1 VSWFSQPPVTQ
12 AVGPHIQLND
22 EFPFNNTEQS
32 LMNEFDQDL
41 IDDEI
46 VKEVYAHFGLAY
58 YNSECLHRELGN
70 IYTILTFKS
79 SSDITTSRAE
89 EKMAYAYSLTLGK
102 VLDELKDLFSEDLY
116 QRLANGVEKRNFL
129 AHHFW
134 YERNYLMFSKTGLL
148 QMIEELSELSNLFS
162 GLDKELQI
170 HFRSKWEEFG
180 LTEEVFNETAQQTRG
195 DALEPLPKN
204 RKLQKVEEIIAVWDV
219 PFDDKRLALVFQT
232 NDDCLLELCDIGLGW
247 SRFASIESNW
257 TINEKLKSHLPIK
270 LNPRPKNVEA
280 WNYEFDLGK
289 GTVLWVK
296 KSEKIK
302 SFHWGV
308 RVETK

>member
-1 VSWFSQPPVTQ
+1 MSFHT
-12 AVGPHIQLND
+12 
-22 EFPFNNTEQS
+22 NNNKPA
-32 LMNEFDQDL
+32 LMNEFDDDL
-41 IDDEI
+41 VDDEI
-46 VKEVYAHFGLAY
+46 IKEVYALFGLAY

-102 VLDELKDLFSEDLY
+102 LLGELKEVFSEDLY

-134 YERNYLMFSKTGLL
+134 YERDYLMFSKKGVL
-148 QMIEELSELSNLFS
+148 QIIEELSELSDLFS
-162 GLDKELQI
+162 GLDEELQI
-170 HFRSKWEEFG
+170 HFRPKWEEFG
-180 LTEEVFNETAQQTRG
+180 LTEELFTEALQQIKG
-195 DALEPLPKN
+195 KPVEPLPTN

-219 PFDDKRLALVFQT
+219 PVDDKKLALVFQT
-232 NDDCLLELCDIGLGW
+232 KDDCLLELCDIDLGW
-247 SRFASIESNW
+247 SRFSSVESNW
-257 TINEKLKSHLPIK
+257 TLNEKVKSHLPIK
-270 LNPRPKNVEA
+270 LNPHPKNVEA

-296 KSEKIK
+296 KNEEIK

-308 RVETK
+308 RVETE